1 MIEKKFNDP
10 TGFSEKNTFFQF
22 DQWET
27 QKLHGTK
34 NRFIYDFSF
43 PILPGES
50 DDYLLNLQNPSGTT
64 YTPFKDKILTNLS
77 PAVSFAAYGSPGGRA
92 EYIGSLSTARTVN
105 ADEATISVNAD
116 TLMHINK
123 AASTALGGPQLA
135 EQVNFF
141 RSGYVEFTIK
151 TNKQNCIVASGSS
164 QLDAAD
170 LDAILW
176 TFGASMDNGASIST
190 LSTGDTMSPKSLV
203 SEHYPY
209 YRSDSFDGAL
219 INLNIIIK
227 DGKLAIEYYD
237 DFNRDNVNYLF
248 VGNENVADNAWHHI
262 VVNFGR
268 PGLIKTNGVKF
279 NKKFVEIWVDGQLDK
294 RFDDKVNEYQIFYP
308 TIKWLFNNVKDVVY
322 NYLENDIDIENNMD
336 VRGLVPGSTFTD
348 YGQGLGTGATVG
360 INDIASDNDLFKL
373 AVSSDFYSVNA
384 FSGAIHTFAHGIN
397 IPISQ
402 YEIKR
407 RMRLWKKETKKFA
420 KTVNVNA
427 EMVSPEISTNSKKAL
442 RLFWNNLVET
452 GKFGV
457 ELDNNFQVETF
468 SITHALNGSSTET
481 LNNDIKINKEELNI
495 LQDVR
500 VALNDNVLVN
510 GPGSVFFANTE
521 EAYIAA
527 TGLGLSASALQT
539 NPKSRGLDS
548 VDNTELTGFKRF
560 VGPRSDIMFSGIV
573 LNNGDRILL
582 TNQIKT
588 EENGIWV
595 FNGIDNY
602 LTRAADS
609 LISNNGKI
617 NAVYVTDGYNAGT
630 YWKSEKSITSLL
642 DPQKWSL
649 INLSNTENFFAD
661 FNVSTRWKN
670 YRGEDRFIDISSDV
684 DLSNYDLITFV
695 NYPEYNEQIFE
706 MFPNDPQSEILNKYA
721 EFIESLKIAA
731 ANGAS
736 LFVSSPKLAEDLGIV
751 KQYSAITQ
759 EVELGDG
766 RAAVVNPFQFDEPA
780 ERYFDTHRQNAY
792 HLDAEIP
799 GLTDKETWVLTE
811 FINYL
816 PENTYDYEEYHAKY
830 SYRQFGL
837 EEGNEFIIPSLAL
850 RESTQN
856 DSIPGF
862 RQNARGTKD
871 IYAVAPHNVLAGT
884 VVTSLA
890 NNHYHGANIVVNE
903 FDDYAT
909 TIVVH
914 DGQLLGNYPINGKIF
929 VNCVEDSLT
938 MSREEYNKA
947 TIQVIPNDV
956 VNETTSTRAWQY
968 STSRLNRAPRRINI
982 KDVTPYGQV
991 IPTNGG
997 GGPLIQAPTNS
1008 SNGIIT
1014 SETVRNNTDYQSDLY
1029 PTESEEIY
1037 PIQEIPVLS
1046 MTWLGLQW
1054 LAE

>member
-27 QKLHGTK
+27 QRVHGGK
-34 NRFIYDFSF
+34 NRYIYDFSF
-43 PILPGES
+43 PILPGEA
-50 DDYLLNLQNPSGTT
+50 DDYLITLSQPAGTE
-64 YTPFKDKILTNLS
+64 YKPYLDKILTNLS
-77 PAVSFAAYGSPGGRA
+77 PGTNLSAYGSPGGKA
-92 EYIGSLSTARTVN
+92 KYIGALETERTVN
-105 ADEATISVNAD
+105 EDEATIKVNSN
-116 TLMHINK
+116 TLMHINE
-123 AASTALGGPQLA
+123 AFSGGYGETQLS
-135 EQVNFF
+135 ENVDFF

-151 TNKQNCIVASGSS
+151 TNKQNCIIASGSS
-164 QLDAAD
+164 QIDAKD
-170 LDAILW
+170 FQTILG
-176 TFGASMDNGASIST
+176 TFGAAMYRGASIST
-190 LSTGDTMSPKSLV
+190 LSTGDTMSPKALESV
-203 SEHYPY
+203 DTPY
-209 YRSDSFDGAL
+209 YVSSSFEGAL
-219 INLNIIIK
+219 INLDIIIK
-227 DGKLAIEYYD
+227 DGKLAIRYYD
-237 DFNRDNVNYLF
+237 DFNKDDVNF
-248 VGNENVADNAWHHI
+248 IFIGNDTIADNNWHHI

-279 NKKFVEIWVDGQLDK
+279 NKKFIEIWVDGQLDK
-294 RFDDKVNEYQIFYP
+294 RFDDKVNDYQIFYP
-308 TIKWLFNNVKDVVY
+308 TVKWLFNNLKDVIY
-322 NYLENDIDIENNMD
+322 NYLENDIDIETNMD
-336 VRGLVPGSTFTD
+336 LRGLATGSAA
-348 YGQGLGTGATVG
+348 YGTNYATSRTIG
-360 INDIASDNDLFKL
+360 INEISSDEDIFKL
-373 AVSSDFYSVNA
+373 AVASDFYPVNA
-384 FSGAIHTFAHGIN
+384 FAGAIHTFAHGLN

-407 RMRLWKKETKKFA
+407 RLRLWKKQTNKFA

-427 EMVSPEISTNSKKAL
+427 EMKMPAVSTNSKKAL
-442 RLFWNNLVET
+442 RLFWNNLVDNS
-452 GKFGV
+452 KYGV
-457 ELDNNFQVETF
+457 ELDKNFQVETL
-468 SITHALNGSSTET
+468 SVTHQLNNSSTET
-481 LNNDIKINKEELNI
+481 LNVDTKLNKKAVNI

-500 VALNDNVLVN
+500 VAITDNMLVN
-510 GPGSVFFANTE
+510 GPGMVFFANTE
-521 EAYIAA
+521 EAFSLNLN
-527 TGLGLSASALQT
+527 LGPTMGPIQT
-539 NPKSRGLDS
+539 NPKSAGLDS
-548 VDNTELTGFKRF
+548 VGSTLNTYERF
-560 VGPRSDIMFSGIV
+560 VGPRSDLMFSGIV

-588 EENGIWV
+588 EENGIWIY
-595 FNGIDNY
+595 NGLDKY
-602 LTRAADS
+602 LSRAEDS
-609 LISNNGKI
+609 LISNNDI

-630 YWKSEKSITSLL
+630 YWKSEKSATSLL

-661 FNVSTRWKN
+661 FNLNTRWKS
-670 YRGEDRFIDISSDV
+670 YRGEDRFIDINSDV

-721 EFIESLKIAA
+721 EFIKSLKIAA

-780 ERYFDTHRQNAY
+780 ERYFDTHRQNSY
-792 HLDAEIP
+792 HLDTEIP

-816 PENTYDYEEYHAKY
+816 PKNTYDYEEYHAKY

-871 IYAVAPHNVLAGT
+871 IYAVAPHNILAGT